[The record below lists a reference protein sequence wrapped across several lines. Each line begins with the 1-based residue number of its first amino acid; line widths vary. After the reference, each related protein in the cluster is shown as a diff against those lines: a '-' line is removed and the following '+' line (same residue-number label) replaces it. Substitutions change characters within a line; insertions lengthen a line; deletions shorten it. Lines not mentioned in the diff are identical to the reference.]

1 MPNWKKVIIS
11 GSNVSQ
17 LNNDGVYLKT
27 IGGGILSSSAQI
39 ASDISGAFAGAGFV
53 DVGSGASGSRLA
65 IWQDGNTIKGNTS
78 VSFYE
83 SYNPGLNVGGVW
95 DDTNQSGIQSKTIS
109 TDGLYIGPN
118 VGAGDFTSSIVLSA
132 NRGPV
137 GWYVQ
142 TQLNSFAFGSA
153 PTNQVIHSFSGGAVF
168 SAFIS
173 YWVSGY
179 QGYRSGQIVI
189 SLSPTPSAVHTEF
202 STVSIGNTSDVE
214 FSVNSAGTLF
224 ITAGGVTEGTLEIKS
239 FLSS

>member
-1 MPNWKKVIIS
+1 M
-11 GSNVSQ
+11 
-17 LNNDGVYLKT
+17 LN
-27 IGGGILSSSAQI
+27 I
-39 ASDISGAFAGAGFV
+39 
-53 DVGSGASGSRLA
+53 
-65 IWQDGNTIKGNTS
+65 
-78 VSFYE
+78 
-83 SYNPGLNVGGVW
+83 GGVW

-109 TDGLYIGPN
+109 TDGLYVGPN

-132 NRGPV
+132 NRGPI

-142 TQLNSFAFGSA
+142 TQLNSFNFASA
-153 PTNQVIHSFSGGAVF
+153 PTNQVIHSFSGGSVY

-189 SLSPTPSAVHTEF
+189 SISPTPLAVHTEF

-214 FSVNSAGTLF
+214 FSVDSAGTLF
-224 ITAGGVTEGTLEIKS
+224 ITAGGATEGTLEIKS